1 MFSGIRYPV
10 IRLAA
15 ETNKLLVKTGTA
27 PVEMPKMPTLR
38 IQKLWG
44 GAMSDTEGMTLGCH
58 HGAARVGRM
67 SRRRLAGV
75 IRRMPNIRRK
85 ARKTAFPPYLA
96 HNAP

>member
-44 GAMSDTEGMTLGCH
+44 GAMSDT
-58 HGAARVGRM
+58 
-67 SRRRLAGV
+67 
-75 IRRMPNIRRK
+75 
-85 ARKTAFPPYLA
+85 
-96 HNAP
+96 

>member
-1 MFSGIRYPV
+1 MNTPECASGEVKRIFEYLRRMPMFSGIRYPV

-44 GAMSDTEGMTLGCH
+44 GAMSDT
-58 HGAARVGRM
+58 
-67 SRRRLAGV
+67 
-75 IRRMPNIRRK
+75 
-85 ARKTAFPPYLA
+85 
-96 HNAP
+96 